1 MRPAHP
7 YTNFSGV
14 PLTPTPLPPPHT
26 HGTLLLQG
34 TRSIE
39 KEPTRESIN
48 NTLKKFIL
56 HITFKEHT
64 FVKIQV

>member
-1 MRPAHP
+1 MRPAI
-7 YTNFSGV
+7 
-14 PLTPTPLPPPHT
+14 PTQIFQESHSPPPPPPHT
-26 HGTLLLQG
+26 QGTLLLQG

>member
-1 MRPAHP
+1 MRPAI
-7 YTNFSGV
+7 
-14 PLTPTPLPPPHT
+14 PTQIFQESHSPLPPHT
-26 HGTLLLQG
+26 QGTLLLQG